1 MTTSNFKEFSV
12 DNASVL
18 FLSLLRPYHTNN
30 FRFSAV
36 LTQPISP
43 EALQQ
48 AVNRIHL
55 RFPSIVAGFRK
66 GFFHYR
72 QVAAEN
78 PPIVQPDPGLLMPM
92 TSEELKTCA
101 FRVYYKDCTIA
112 VELFHALTDGCGTI
126 ALLTALVG
134 EYLRITLP
142 DRVIPPP
149 LCEPKEEEVVDSFL
163 DMTSASPKRL
173 PSRFSYLLPRSEDAD
188 WTVRGSSL
196 TLPTASLLA
205 AAHRYGVTLNTLLTA
220 VMASTVMEMQVREKK
235 DSHLKPVRIMVPV
248 NLRKMI
254 GSRTLRNFSLYAL
267 PTMEA
272 EHRNLPLTELCKVID
287 KQLKEQLSPE
297 NQAAMVSANV
307 RSQNAWYYRA
317 MPWALKRAALRIG
330 YRFFGESNSSVT
342 LTNLGI
348 VRMPEE
354 IRPYVADF
362 LCQMTPRVS
371 SPYGCT
377 VLSFG
382 DNIMLNMSRFCP
394 DDQLGALFFR
404 NVKSL
409 IAD

>member
-78 PPIVQPDPGLLMPM
+78 PPFVQPDPGLLMPM

-142 DRVIPPP
+142 DRVIAPP

-287 KQLKEQLSPE
+287 EQLKEQLSPE

>member
-18 FLSLLRPYHTNN
+18 FLSLLRPYHTNS

-142 DRVIPPP
+142 DRVMPPP

-163 DMTSASPKRL
+163 DMTSACPKRL

-394 DDQLGALFFR
+394 DDQLGVLFFR